1 LLPQLG
7 EDKQNFHLLRRK
19 TMPNMTTADR
29 SAYFPNNIEPQRQ
42 VVACGMTDSELKLF
56 AALHSGFDIKVE
68 AGKTVE
74 MFIAALRDAKYSVY
88 INDRCAGQV
97 SQTVLNFIDNLKL
110 KDIRELVESCGEM
123 EVVVDRL
130 AAAAVLCQY
139 CTDEETLEMLIE
151 GSNELIE
158 AANSGA
164 INTAAQYRMFCE
176 LEMPL
181 GDLGYHSDKLI
192 TAAVKIMDA
201 DMSSAIQD
209 SLNDGLF
216 ESMERL
222 DALLNSTSVTL
233 ASRTKIQ
240 RI

>member
-1 LLPQLG
+1 
-7 EDKQNFHLLRRK
+7 
-19 TMPNMTTADR
+19 MPNMTAVER
-29 SAYFPNNIEPQRQ
+29 SACFPDNFELQRQ
-42 VVACGMTDSELKLF
+42 VVACIITDSELKLF
-56 AALHSGFDIKVE
+56 AALRTGFDIKAE
-68 AGKTVE
+68 AGNTVK
-74 MFIAALRDAKYSVY
+74 MFVAALRDSKYSVY
-88 INDRCAGQV
+88 NNDRCLGQV

-123 EVVVDRL
+123 EVVVNRL

-139 CTDEETLEMLIE
+139 CVDEETLEVLIE

-164 INTAAQYRMFCE
+164 IRTAAQYQMFCE
-176 LEMPL
+176 LEHPL
-181 GDLGYHSDKLI
+181 GDLGYHSDGL
-192 TAAVKIMDA
+192 TTVAVKIMNA
-201 DMSSAIQD
+201 DMASAIQA

-222 DALLNSTSVTL
+222 DAFLNSASMTSPSK
-233 ASRTKIQ
+233 AKAQ